1 MEVRFEKPKTIEKET
16 YMKVSKLSKVRV
28 YYVVSNNKTVWAVQL
43 HHIDLANDTVIFR
56 EVGNTREKGGPR
68 FVFNCTVDGDVIRFA
83 GVKTVSLDGRPEG
96 FCDLY
101 FSASTAR
108 DAVHSVIKD
117 HLKIKI
123 AELRATA
130 AREVK
135 RVRTEAR
142 AAAKAALA

>member
-1 MEVRFEKPKTIEKET
+1 
-16 YMKVSKLSKVRV
+16 MKVSNVRLDRV

-68 FVFNCTVDGDVIRFA
+68 FVFNCTAEGDVIRLA
-83 GVKTVSLDGRPEG
+83 GTKTVSLDGRHEG

-101 FSASTAR
+101 TSVPGAR
-108 DAVHSVIKD
+108 DSVQGVIKD
-117 HLKIKI
+117 HMKRKI

-130 AREVK
+130 AREIK
-135 RVRTEAR
+135 RVRAEAR
-142 AAAKAALA
+142 AAAKAVPA